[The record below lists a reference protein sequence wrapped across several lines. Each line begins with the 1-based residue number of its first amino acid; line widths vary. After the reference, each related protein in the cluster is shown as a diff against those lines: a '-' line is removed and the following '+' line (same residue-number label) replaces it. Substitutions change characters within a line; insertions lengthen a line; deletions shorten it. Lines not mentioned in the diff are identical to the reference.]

1 MSGFARRWPA
11 LFLVLLGIG
20 SAAADIRVQVRET
33 VNDGEPSHAVHWF
46 GDQRSMRDDGNRYI
60 ITRLDL
66 GKIFIVNRLAQQ
78 YRVIPLPDRPAEDPP
93 AVSVERTDDV
103 REIEGWPARRY
114 RIGGVAAGDMTIDV
128 WISDE
133 VPVDIA
139 GFRRLMVNLGQ
150 RPGSEWMQ
158 AYRQIPGFP
167 VLQEV
172 TLTRP
177 ELRLHSKSRV
187 MSIEQAEPAADTYN
201 PPEGYEQVP

>member
-1 MSGFARRWPA
+1 MTGPARRWPL
-11 LFLVLLGIG
+11 LFLLLLGIG
-20 SAAADIRVQVRET
+20 SAAADIRVHVKET
-33 VNDGEPSHAVHWF
+33 VNDGEPSQAVHWF
-46 GDQRSMRDDGNRYI
+46 GEQRSMRDDGSRYI

-78 YRVIPLPDRPAEDPP
+78 YRVIPLPDQPDAEPA
-93 AVSVERTDDV
+93 AVNVERTDDV

-114 RIGGVAAGDMTIDV
+114 RIGGAAAGDMTIDV

-139 GFRRLMVNLGQ
+139 GFRRLMVSLGQ

-172 TLTRP
+172 TLERP
-177 ELRLHSKSRV
+177 ELRLHSESRV
-187 MSIEQAEPAADTYN
+187 MSIEQTEPAADTYD
-201 PPEGYEQVP
+201 PPEDYEQVP

>member
-1 MSGFARRWPA
+1 MIGPARRWPL
-11 LFLVLLGIG
+11 LFLLLLGIG

-78 YRVIPLPDRPAEDPP
+78 YRVIPLPDQPDAEP
-93 AVSVERTDDV
+93 AVVNVERTDDV

-114 RIGGVAAGDMTIDV
+114 
-128 WISDE
+128 E

-172 TLTRP
+172 TLERP
-177 ELRLHSKSRV
+177 ELRLHSESRV
-187 MSIEQAEPAADTYN
+187 MSIEQTEPAKDTYD
-201 PPEGYEQVP
+201 PPEDYEQVP

>member
-11 LFLVLLGIG
+11 LFLFLLGIG
-20 SAAADIRVQVRET
+20 SAAADIRVQVKET
-33 VNDGEPSHAVHWF
+33 VNDGEPSQAVHWF
-46 GDQRSMRDDGNRYI
+46 GDQRSMRDDGSRYI
-60 ITRLDL
+60 VTRLDL
-66 GKIFIVNRLAQQ
+66 RKIFIVNRLAQQ
-78 YRVIPLPDRPAEDPP
+78 YRVIPLPDKPAEEPP

-114 RIGGVAAGDMTIDV
+114 RIGGAAAGDMTIDV

-177 ELRLHSKSRV
+177 ELRLHSKSQV
-187 MSIEQAEPAADTYN
+187 TSIEQAEPAADTYD
-201 PPEGYEQVP
+201 PPEDYEQVP

>member
-1 MSGFARRWPA
+1 MTGPARRWPL
-11 LFLVLLGIG
+11 LFLLLLGIG
-20 SAAADIRVQVRET
+20 SAAADIRVHVKET
-33 VNDGEPSHAVHWF
+33 VNDGEPSQAVHWF
-46 GDQRSMRDDGNRYI
+46 GEQRSMRDDGSRYI

-78 YRVIPLPDRPAEDPP
+78 YRVIPLPDQPDAEPA
-93 AVSVERTDDV
+93 AVTVQRTDDV

-114 RIGGVAAGDMTIDV
+114 RIGGAATGDMTIDV
-128 WISDE
+128 WISDD

-139 GFRRLMVNLGQ
+139 AFRRLMISLGK

-172 TLTRP
+172 TLERP
-177 ELRLHSKSRV
+177 ELRLHSESRV
-187 MSIEQAEPAADTYN
+187 MSIEQTEPAADTYD
-201 PPEGYEQVP
+201 PPEDYERVP